1 MDSGSNVS
9 TIHSKFVKS
18 FNLKLNKIS
27 NLKYKSVDSTNKFL
41 GRVTCLLS
49 LGYYNLPVNL
59 FVIQNCKKDL
69 IIGLDLIK
77 SFKLTINP
85 NLTIFQDILLNN
97 QIVKEEIY
105 SNLTDSHSPNLTCL
119 ESEPENTL
127 NEDVQFRNSLK
138 ELIQKFHL
146 IFAQDKYDVGIIST
160 EKCLIE
166 LNSHTPINL
175 RPYRCSQKDQD
186 ILQSQIDQLLQKGLI
201 RKSNS
206 PYAFPVTLVKKKDEG
221 DKTRLCVDFRKLNAV
236 TLPDNYPFPRIE
248 DIIDKLRDDSVFT
261 ILDLCSGFW
270 HVRMHP
276 KEVYKTAFITQNN
289 HYEWLVMPFGFRNA
303 PAVFQRVVHNLLEKH
318 SLSKFTQNYLDNILV
333 HSKNPSEHL
342 EHLEKVF
349 NALKQEN
356 IKLKLSKCQFAQRK
370 VNYLGHTLTKNQIV
384 PLCDNTKSIKNFPT
398 PTNVKSLQKF
408 LRKVNF
414 YHKFISNAPKVLA
427 PLYRLLQK
435 NQTFKWDLECQKS
448 FDQSKNLLM
457 TQPVLAIYN
466 PSEHCYLYTDA
477 SKVGLGAVLKQKQS
491 DGQLH
496 LIGYFSKK
504 NY

>member
-1 MDSGSNVS
+1 M
-9 TIHSKFVKS
+9 
-18 FNLKLNKIS
+18 
-27 NLKYKSVDSTNKFL
+27 
-41 GRVTCLLS
+41 
-49 LGYYNLPVNL
+49 
-59 FVIQNCKKDL
+59 
-69 IIGLDLIK
+69 
-77 SFKLTINP
+77 TINP

-186 ILQSQIDQLLQKGLI
+186 ILQSQMDQLLQKDLI
-201 RKSNS
+201 QKSKS

-236 TLPDNYPFPRIE
+236 TLPDNYPLPRIE
-248 DIIDKLRDDSVFT
+248 DIIDKLRDDRVFT

-270 HVRMHP
+270 HVRIHP

-289 HYEWLVMPFGFRNA
+289 HYELLVMPFGFCNA

-318 SLSKFTQNYLDNILV
+318 SLSKFTQNYLDDILV

-342 EHLEKVF
+342 EPLEKV
-349 NALKQEN
+349 LTP
-356 IKLKLSKCQFAQRK
+356 LSRK
-370 VNYLGHTLTKNQIV
+370 I
-384 PLCDNTKSIKNFPT
+384 
-398 PTNVKSLQKF
+398 
-408 LRKVNF
+408 
-414 YHKFISNAPKVLA
+414 
-427 PLYRLLQK
+427 
-435 NQTFKWDLECQKS
+435 
-448 FDQSKNLLM
+448 
-457 TQPVLAIYN
+457 
-466 PSEHCYLYTDA
+466 
-477 SKVGLGAVLKQKQS
+477 
-491 DGQLH
+491 
-496 LIGYFSKK
+496 
-504 NY
+504 